1 MGGAKNCPE
10 TPRQKMISMMYLV
23 LTAML
28 ALNVSASILNGYAQV
43 DDSLHETIKTMEEGN
58 AATYRQFDFALSQ
71 NHDKV
76 HEWYNKADSIRKVS
90 NEFYTY
96 VQNFKDEMV
105 LLSEGPEAKKNAR
118 VRELGKQDDTNIPQ
132 QYAINEGNATILKK
146 KIEDYCK
153 FLVNIT
159 GDSKDLD
166 DEFKKTFATPDGTNA
181 EGEVISWENSIF
193 MEMPMCAS
201 LTVLTKLQNDIRHCE
216 GRAVRYLLTQ
226 IGASDLRVNTFD
238 AYVIPTSDYV
248 LKGSKYS
255 AKIVLAA
262 QDSTQRP
269 EYYIEDQLLTGNVYE
284 VVTNKIGKQKYSGK
298 IAYKNQ
304 MGETVYLPFEKE
316 YTVAEPSAT
325 ISNTELNIMYRGYR
339 NPFSISVPGVST
351 QDITVSCDGAS
362 VSKSGNGEWVIIPSA
377 GSKSTLTVKVNAM
390 MEGKQRLMG
399 SFDYRVKNL
408 PPPNAYF
415 EVNGHPLNEDKITM
429 DALTGTNNKLIAS
442 YGTDGLIQA
451 KFDIVSFQV
460 KMPTGVPMKVTGNKF
475 TQAQRS
481 ELKNKLKKGYSIT
494 LMYIKAKGPDGKEIQ
509 LRSLPLELN

>member
-28 ALNVSASILNGYAQV
+28 ALNVSAAILNGYAQV

-58 AATYRQFDFALSQ
+58 AATYSQFVRALEQ
-71 NHDKV
+71 NPAKV
-76 HEWYNKADSIRKVS
+76 QQWSDKADSVRVAS
-90 NEFYTY
+90 NEFYDY
-96 VQNFKDEMV
+96 VQKFKDDMV
-105 LLSEGPEAKKNAR
+105 QLSEGDAAKKNAR
-118 VRELGKQDDTNIPQ
+118 VRELAKQDDTNVPQ
-132 QYAINEGNATILKK
+132 QYAINEGHAAELKK
-146 KIEDYCK
+146 KIEEYCD
-153 FLVNIT
+153 FLVRIT
-159 GDSKDLD
+159 GDSRDLD
-166 DEFKKTFATPDGTNA
+166 EEFKKTFTTPEGTNA

-226 IGASDLRVNTFD
+226 TDASDLRVNKFE
-238 AYVIPTSDYV
+238 AYVIPSSDYV

-255 AKIVLAA
+255 AQIVLAA
-262 QDSTQRP
+262 LDSTQRP

-284 VVTNKIGKQKYSGK
+284 VVTNKVGKQKYSGK

-304 MGETVYLPFEKE
+304 SGDTLYLPFEKE

-325 ISNTELNIMYRGYR
+325 ISNTELNIMYRGYK

-351 QDITVSCDGAS
+351 QDIDVKCAGASITKSGKEEWIITPNSGSADKLTVQVYAKMDGAS
-362 VSKSGNGEWVIIPSA
+362 
-377 GSKSTLTVKVNAM
+377 
-390 MEGKQRLMG
+390 RLMG
-399 SFDYRVKNL
+399 SFDYRIKNL
-408 PPPNAYF
+408 PSPNAYF
-415 EVNGHPLNEDKITM
+415 EVNGEPLKEDKISLS
-429 DALTGTNNKLIAS
+429 ALTNKNNKLIAS

-451 KFDIVSFQV
+451 KFDIVSFRV
-460 KMPTGVPMKVTGNKF
+460 KLPTGLEVQVQGSHLNDKAITDIK
-475 TQAQRS
+475 
-481 ELKNKLKKGYSIT
+481 KLKKGNSVT
-494 LMYIKAKGPDGKEIQ
+494 LMYIKAKGPDGQEIQ